1 MLVLRGFH
9 PTSRVSTQMTS
20 SHASSNPHDPRL
32 PGFDELLHA
41 EIPGPVEAI
50 YARAGSSIGELRAI
64 QATWRPEKSLT
75 MRYRVTADDG
85 DLAGTNDVVAVIGD
99 IPDGVSLIEGPD
111 AEVGVWVLPDDPNLP
126 GLKSSLDIP
135 TVSKLLADLGSTEE
149 ATGIRLRA
157 YRPGRRAVVQVE
169 AGTSSIFLKVVP
181 PRKIDKLHAKHRFLT
196 DHLPVPDS
204 LGLAPDL
211 GIVAMR
217 ALPGV
222 DLRTALRDGTM
233 ALPDPAAIMALPA
246 SLPEP
251 PERSWRSWSP
261 EDNLEDTVDLL
272 TRLLPDE
279 GRRLQQLLSDI
290 GEDAA
295 PREHPV
301 HGDYHEAQIL
311 VDGPR
316 LVGLID
322 VDTFG
327 WGRPGDDA
335 ATMLAH
341 LHLMASGSRAP
352 ERVIE
357 FARTLNQAWD
367 NVVDPVRLRLKTAA
381 HVLGLATGPFRV
393 QSDQWPAETIA
404 RIDVAGQWVESA
416 QTVDEKSLTSA
427 SESSHSDLSG

>member
-1 MLVLRGFH
+1 M
-9 PTSRVSTQMTS
+9 
-20 SHASSNPHDPRL
+20 ASSSAPPSPQDPRL
-32 PGFDELLHA
+32 PGFDELVHA
-41 EIPGPVEAI
+41 EIPGPVDAI
-50 YARAGSSIGELRAI
+50 YARAGSTIREQRAI

-85 DLAGTNDVVAVIGD
+85 GLAGTNDVVAVIGD
-99 IPDGVSLIEGPD
+99 IPGGVSIVEGPD

-126 GLKSSLDIP
+126 GLKSSLDVP
-135 TVSKLLADLGSTEE
+135 TVSNLLADLGSKEE

-169 AGTSSIFLKVVP
+169 AGQSSIFLKVVP
-181 PRKIDKLHAKHRFLT
+181 PKRIEKLHAKHRFLT

-233 ALPDPAAIMALPA
+233 PLPDPAAIMALPA

-251 PERSWRSWSP
+251 PESSWKSWSP
-261 EDNLEDTVDLL
+261 EDNLEGTVDLL

-279 GRRLQQLLSDI
+279 GPRLQRLLGEI

-295 PREHPV
+295 PRELPV

-311 VDGPR
+311 VDGAR
-316 LVGLID
+316 LIGLID

-327 WGRPGDDA
+327 WGRSGDDA

-341 LHLMASGSRAP
+341 LHLMASGSRSP

-367 NVVDPVRLRLKTAA
+367 TVVDPVRLRLKTAA

-393 QSDQWPAETIA
+393 QSDEWPAETIA
-404 RIDVAGQWVESA
+404 RIEVAAQWVQSA
-416 QTVDEKSLTSA
+416 QRVDEKSLMPA
-427 SESSHSDLSG
+427 SDSSHTDLSG